1 MRPLLVLTLLSLG
14 CGGSSLS
21 DRIANYRSTTSALE
35 ASVQVHVNAKASAAP
50 DTCAAAMADYAQR
63 AGGLVDRMRAMSGE
77 FDQCMSSLGRTD
89 RADLAADCAA
99 IRGEIDAHVRS
110 GCSAPD
116 LPAELSRHAAA
127 MEGHLSH
134 QLDRM
139 GEMESMGNDMGS
151 PMMGSRQGCF

>member
-1 MRPLLVLTLLSLG
+1 MRPLLVLTLLALG

-21 DRIANYRSTTSALE
+21 DRIANYRATASALG
-35 ASVQVHVNAKASAAP
+35 ASVEDHVHAQASAAP

-77 FDQCMSSLGRTD
+77 LDQCMSSLGRTD
-89 RADLAADCAA
+89 RADLAAGCAA
-99 IRGEIDAHVRS
+99 IRGELDAHVRS

-127 MEGHLSH
+127 MKRHLNH
-134 QLDRM
+134 ELDRM
-139 GEMESMGNDMGS
+139 GEMESMGNEMGS
-151 PMMGSRQGCF
+151 PMMGTRQGCF